1 MQDQVTAQQ
10 TAPAAKESTRLH
22 YLDWLRVLAILM
34 VFLYHAVHPF
44 DTADWHIKNAETSMG
59 LTAFLGFFYPW
70 GMPFFFLIAG
80 TGSWFALRRRTAGQY
95 AKERVKRL
103 LVPYIAGSILL
114 WPIMLYLQWLHITR
128 LPVGQDGAWQGTFM
142 QFVLLHHAGFTPRWF
157 GEVGFHLWFLGF
169 LFSFS
174 LLGLPLF
181 MWLKRKSGQAFL
193 SWLARVCMRRGGI
206 LVFIVPL
213 LVVRLVL
220 QPFFPLEHDWA
231 DFMYLMTF
239 FALGYVL
246 YAREE
251 FQRAIRRDWAI
262 LLGLS
267 IVSTFA
273 WAYLALSIEDF
284 SPYTA
289 PHTLKD
295 IVLWIAVATN
305 GWCWTTFVLFIGMHY
320 LNFTNRWLEY
330 GQEAVLPFF
339 MLHQPV
345 IMAIA
350 FFVVQW
356 SAGIPI
362 KLVTVVAGSFIV
374 TVAIYEL
381 IVRRIG
387 PLRTAFGMKGRPGRP
402 LAPSPGR

>member
-1 MQDQVTAQQ
+1 MQEVPAQQ
-10 TAPAAKESTRLH
+10 TDPAPQKSTRLH

-34 VFLYHAVHPF
+34 VFLYHATKPF
-44 DTADWHIKNAETSMG
+44 DVATWHIKNAQTSEGIMV
-59 LTAFLGFFYPW
+59 LLGFFYPW

-95 AKERVKRL
+95 AKERFNRL
-103 LVPYIAGSILL
+103 FIPYIAGCILL
-114 WPIMLYLQWLHITR
+114 WPIMLYLEWQYL
-128 LPVGQDGAWQGTFM
+128 LQKGASPGSFLD
-142 QFVLLHHAGFTPRWF
+142 FVLIHHAGFTPRWF

-169 LFSFS
+169 LFCFS
-174 LLGLPLF
+174 LLGLPIFL
-181 MWLKRKSGQAFL
+181 WLKGKSGQAFL
-193 SWLARVCMRRGGI
+193 SWLARVCLRRGGI

-231 DFMYLMTF
+231 DFFYLMSF

-262 LLGLS
+262 LLVLS
-267 IVSTFA
+267 IATTFA
-273 WAYLALSIEDF
+273 WAILALSIENF
-284 SPYTA
+284 SPYAA
-289 PHTLKD
+289 PHTAKD
-295 IVLWIAVATN
+295 LLLWVLITTN
-305 GWCWTTFVLFIGMHY
+305 GWCWTTFVLTIGMRF
-320 LNFTNRWLEY
+320 LNFSNRWLEY

-356 SAGIPI
+356 SASIPI
-362 KLVTVVAGSFIV
+362 KLAAVVLGSFVV
-374 TVAIYEL
+374 TLAIYEL
-381 IVRRIG
+381 IIRRIG